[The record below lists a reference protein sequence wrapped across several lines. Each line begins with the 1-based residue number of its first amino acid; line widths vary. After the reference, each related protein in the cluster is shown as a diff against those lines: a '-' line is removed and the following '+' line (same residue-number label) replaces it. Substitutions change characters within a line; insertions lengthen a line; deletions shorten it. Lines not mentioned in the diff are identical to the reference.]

1 MIDRLTDIFS
11 IFGAFLDSEAFW
23 LVLLVFYPIYGLL
36 YRRRSAMMAFVV
48 AFSLLFAYKVGGLI
62 ALSVLVKAVVDYWLS
77 VWLSHIRSRS
87 RRRALLIC
95 SVLLSVGV
103 LVWFKCDG
111 GMMQSVASIVGANF
125 RLTDIVVPVGISF
138 YTFRSVSYMVDV
150 YRGVII
156 APRRMLDYVFY
167 LTYFP
172 VLVAG
177 PIVRAAE
184 FFPQLEGNRRITP
197 PMLYAGLFLMMKGL
211 LKKAVVADYLA
222 QFNNLVFDNPA
233 GYSGT
238 ETLLALLG
246 YSAQIYLDFSGY
258 SDIAIGMS
266 RTLGIELP
274 LNFRSPYKSV
284 SITEF
289 WRRWHIS
296 LSSWLRDYIY
306 IPLGGSRCGRW
317 RTRFNLLLTMAV
329 GGAWHGAGFTFVV
342 WGLAHG
348 MALVVQKAFSP
359 LVSRLRAPRQV
370 WIAATFVFVTV
381 MWLPFRCVSLA
392 DTAVMFCR
400 IFTDF
405 RPEVIEAFVRERA
418 VWTLMLIA
426 AYVLIFLPDRMSE
439 WAERRFVGMRWFGK
453 LLLLCLLLQLI
464 IEFSAA
470 YVAPFIYAGF

>member
-11 IFGAFLDSEAFW
+11 HFGAFLDSEVFW
-23 LVLLVFYPIYGLL
+23 LVLLVFYPVYGLL

-48 AFSLLFAYKVGGLI
+48 AFSMLFAYKVGGLL
-62 ALSVLVKAVVDYWLS
+62 ALAVFVKAVVDYWLS
-77 VWLSHIRSRS
+77 VWLVHVRSRGS
-87 RRRALLIC
+87 RRALLVFSI
-95 SVLLSVGV
+95 LLSTCV
-103 LVWFKCDG
+103 LVWFKFG
-111 GMMQSVASIVGANF
+111 GGAILSVAALVGANF

-150 YRGVII
+150 YRGAII

-184 FFPQLEGNRRITP
+184 FFPQLESNRRITP
-197 PMLYAGLFLMMKGL
+197 SMLYAGLFLMMKGL
-211 LKKAVVADYLA
+211 LKKAVIADYLA

-238 ETLLALLG
+238 EALLALLG

-274 LNFRSPYKSV
+274 VNFRSPYKSTN
-284 SITEF
+284 ITEF

-317 RTRFNLLLTMAV
+317 RMRLNLLLTMAV
-329 GGAWHGAGFTFVV
+329 GGAWHGAGFTFVA
-342 WGLAHG
+342 WGMTHG
-348 MALVVQKAFSP
+348 MALVVQKGFSP
-359 LVSRLRAPRQV
+359 LVSRLRVPRLV
-370 WIAATFVFVTV
+370 WMVATFVFVTV

-392 DTAVMFCR
+392 DTSVMFCR

-405 RPEVIEAFVRERA
+405 RLEVIEAFVQERA
-418 VWTLMLIA
+418 VWTLLLIS
-426 AYVLIFLPDRMSE
+426 AYVLVFMPDRLSE

-464 IEFSAA
+464 IEFSVA

>member
-1 MIDRLTDIFS
+1 MIDRLTDIS
-11 IFGAFLDSEAFW
+11 STFGAFLDSEAFW

-87 RRRALLIC
+87 RRRALLVC

-238 ETLLALLG
+238 EALLALLG

-274 LNFRSPYKSV
+274 LFLFSTKFYVKDNF
-284 SITEF
+284 
-289 WRRWHIS
+289 
-296 LSSWLRDYIY
+296 
-306 IPLGGSRCGRW
+306 SR
-317 RTRFNLLLTMAV
+317 
-329 GGAWHGAGFTFVV
+329 
-342 WGLAHG
+342 
-348 MALVVQKAFSP
+348 
-359 LVSRLRAPRQV
+359 
-370 WIAATFVFVTV
+370 
-381 MWLPFRCVSLA
+381 
-392 DTAVMFCR
+392 
-400 IFTDF
+400 
-405 RPEVIEAFVRERA
+405 
-418 VWTLMLIA
+418 
-426 AYVLIFLPDRMSE
+426 
-439 WAERRFVGMRWFGK
+439 
-453 LLLLCLLLQLI
+453 
-464 IEFSAA
+464 
-470 YVAPFIYAGF
+470 

>member
-1 MIDRLTDIFS
+1 
-11 IFGAFLDSEAFW
+11 
-23 LVLLVFYPIYGLL
+23 
-36 YRRRSAMMAFVV
+36 
-48 AFSLLFAYKVGGLI
+48 
-62 ALSVLVKAVVDYWLS
+62 
-77 VWLSHIRSRS
+77 
-87 RRRALLIC
+87 
-95 SVLLSVGV
+95 
-103 LVWFKCDG
+103 
-111 GMMQSVASIVGANF
+111 
-125 RLTDIVVPVGISF
+125 
-138 YTFRSVSYMVDV
+138 
-150 YRGVII
+150 
-156 APRRMLDYVFY
+156 
-167 LTYFP
+167 
-172 VLVAG
+172 
-177 PIVRAAE
+177 
-184 FFPQLEGNRRITP
+184 
-197 PMLYAGLFLMMKGL
+197 MMKGL

-238 ETLLALLG
+238 EALLALLG

-405 RPEVIEAFVRERA
+405 RLEVIEAFVRERA

>member
-1 MIDRLTDIFS
+1 
-11 IFGAFLDSEAFW
+11 
-23 LVLLVFYPIYGLL
+23 
-36 YRRRSAMMAFVV
+36 
-48 AFSLLFAYKVGGLI
+48 
-62 ALSVLVKAVVDYWLS
+62 
-77 VWLSHIRSRS
+77 
-87 RRRALLIC
+87 
-95 SVLLSVGV
+95 
-103 LVWFKCDG
+103 
-111 GMMQSVASIVGANF
+111 
-125 RLTDIVVPVGISF
+125 
-138 YTFRSVSYMVDV
+138 
-150 YRGVII
+150 
-156 APRRMLDYVFY
+156 
-167 LTYFP
+167 
-172 VLVAG
+172 
-177 PIVRAAE
+177 
-184 FFPQLEGNRRITP
+184 
-197 PMLYAGLFLMMKGL
+197 
-211 LKKAVVADYLA
+211 
-222 QFNNLVFDNPA
+222 
-233 GYSGT
+233 
-238 ETLLALLG
+238 
-246 YSAQIYLDFSGY
+246 
-258 SDIAIGMS
+258 MS

-306 IPLGGSRCGRW
+306 VPLGGSRCGRW

-342 WGLAHG
+342 WGVAHG

-405 RPEVIEAFVRERA
+405 RLEVIEAFVRERA

>member
-1 MIDRLTDIFS
+1 
-11 IFGAFLDSEAFW
+11 
-23 LVLLVFYPIYGLL
+23 
-36 YRRRSAMMAFVV
+36 
-48 AFSLLFAYKVGGLI
+48 
-62 ALSVLVKAVVDYWLS
+62 
-77 VWLSHIRSRS
+77 
-87 RRRALLIC
+87 
-95 SVLLSVGV
+95 
-103 LVWFKCDG
+103 
-111 GMMQSVASIVGANF
+111 
-125 RLTDIVVPVGISF
+125 
-138 YTFRSVSYMVDV
+138 
-150 YRGVII
+150 
-156 APRRMLDYVFY
+156 
-167 LTYFP
+167 
-172 VLVAG
+172 
-177 PIVRAAE
+177 
-184 FFPQLEGNRRITP
+184 
-197 PMLYAGLFLMMKGL
+197 MLYAGLFLMMKGL

-238 ETLLALLG
+238 EALLALLG

-370 WIAATFVFVTV
+370 WIATTFVFVTV